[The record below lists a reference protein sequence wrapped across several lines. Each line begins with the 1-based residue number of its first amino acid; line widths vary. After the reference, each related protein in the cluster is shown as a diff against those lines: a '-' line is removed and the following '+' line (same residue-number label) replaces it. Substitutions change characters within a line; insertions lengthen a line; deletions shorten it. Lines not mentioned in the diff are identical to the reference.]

1 MHIIVKLFLAFWF
14 TFSIFFFLAV
24 GTQGITYVVSNRIPL
39 NSEHLY
45 DYSGIIIPS
54 LFLVAPIAMIW
65 FGRYL
70 LGRSEEEH
78 IINFLEE
85 TLHAERIEKTG

>member
-1 MHIIVKLFLAFWF
+1 
-14 TFSIFFFLAV
+14 
-24 GTQGITYVVSNRIPL
+24 
-39 NSEHLY
+39 
-45 DYSGIIIPS
+45 
-54 LFLVAPIAMIW
+54 MIW

-85 TLHAERIEKTG
+85 TLHAERIEKAG